1 MINTSHLS
9 VDSRNPQA
17 WIAIQK
23 NRLKVHSGQKVFLN
37 DGQEFQIE
45 LHNPTQSRLLVKFQ
59 LNGRYPSH
67 RGLILNPGQRYFLDR
82 FLDAQRRLTFSTY
95 EVEDNSESREA
106 ISKNG
111 FLRIEFYAEETPPPT
126 NWLTFNNT
134 GTFNANTLKNNCLNL
149 NGHSVTSTTTG
160 TSISSNSTFT
170 GTSYYSGETFGSL
183 CSNFSSTIN
192 ESLETGR
199 IEGGKKSNQSFSEGH
214 GNFNSW
220 TSFVTEI
227 KLLPSSRMEMETS
240 EMKTYC
246 TQCGTKKKKSAWKF
260 CPQCGNKM

>member
-1 MINTSHLS
+1 MINTKHLS

-82 FLDAQRRLTFSTY
+82 FLDVQRRLTFSTY
-95 EVEDNSESREA
+95 EVEDNSASREA

-111 FLRIEFYAEETPPPT
+111 LLRIEFYEESTPSFV
-126 NWLTFNNT
+126 NWGGLYNT
-134 GTFNANTLKNNCLNL
+134 GTSTSNNWNNCL
-149 NGHSVTSTTTG
+149 TT
-160 TSISSNSTFT
+160 ISYSNSASYGGNISGTTFT
-170 GTSYYSGETFGSL
+170 SL
-183 CSNFSSTIN
+183 CSDFSPA
-192 ESLETGR
+192 EKSLETGR
-199 IEGGKKSNQSFSEGH
+199 IEEGKNSSQSFSEGY

-227 KLLPSSRMEMETS
+227 KLLPASRMEMETS
-240 EMKTYC
+240 EMKSYC
-246 TQCGTKKKKSAWKF
+246 TECGTKKKKVGVEILSTMRK
-260 CPQCGNKM
+260 

>member
-1 MINTSHLS
+1 MINTKHLS

-23 NRLKVHSGQKVFLN
+23 NRLKVHSDQKVFLN

-82 FLDAQRRLTFSTY
+82 FLDVQRRLTFSTY
-95 EVEDNSESREA
+95 DVEDSSESREA

-111 FLRIEFYAEETPPPT
+111 LLRIEFYEESTPPSVV
-126 NWLTFNNT
+126 NWLGLYNT
-134 GTFNANTLKNNCLNL
+134 GTYNSNNWNNCLNL
-149 NGHSVTSTTTG
+149 DSRLCGSTTT
-160 TSISSNSTFT
+160 TSYSNSASYGGNISGTTFT
-170 GTSYYSGETFGSL
+170 SL
-183 CSNFSSTIN
+183 SSDFSPA
-192 ESLETGR
+192 EKSLETGR
-199 IEGGKKSNQSFSEGH
+199 IEEGKNSSQSFSEGY

-227 KLLPSSRMEMETS
+227 KLLPASRMEMETS
-240 EMKTYC
+240 EMKSYC
-246 TQCGTKKKKSAWKF
+246 TECGTKKKKSAWKF
-260 CPQCGNKM
+260 CPQCGNKW

>member
-82 FLDAQRRLTFSTY
+82 FLDVQRRLTFSTY

-111 FLRIEFYAEETPPPT
+111 LLRIEFYAEETPPPT

-134 GTFNANTLKNNCLNL
+134 GTYNTNTLKNNCLNL
-149 NGHSVTSTTTG
+149 NVHSVTTTG

-199 IEGGKKSNQSFSEGH
+199 IEEGKNSNQSFSEGH

>member
-59 LNGRYPSH
+59 INGRYPSH

-82 FLDAQRRLTFSTY
+82 FLDVQRRLTFSTY
-95 EVEDNSESREA
+95 EVEDNSESKEA
-106 ISKNG
+106 IAKNG
-111 FLRIEFYAEETPPPT
+111 LLRIEFYEEAISYYT
-126 NWLTFNNT
+126 NSFTFNNS
-134 GTFNANTLKNNCLNL
+134 GTNSASSWNNCLN
-149 NGHSVTSTTTG
+149 NDSFSGFITT
-160 TSISSNSTFT
+160 TSISSNSAFT
-170 GTSYYSGETFGSL
+170 TGR
-183 CSNFSSTIN
+183 SNISVEPFSCLSSHFSST
-192 ESLETGR
+192 EKSLETGR
-199 IEGGKKSNQSFSEGH
+199 IEEGKNSNQSFSEGH

-227 KLLPSSRMEMETS
+227 KLLPASRQEMETS
-240 EMKTYC
+240 EIKSYC
-246 TQCGTKKKKSAWKF
+246 TECGTKKKKSAWKF
-260 CPQCGNKM
+260 CPQCGNKW